1 MKLLLDAHV
10 VLWWL
15 QDNRQLRTEA
25 RRAIART
32 DIVWVSTATAM
43 ELALKASRKRLRLPE
58 PLAITIAM
66 DGFTELQL
74 TVEHTERLATLPIH
88 HGDPF
93 DRVLVAQAQVEGAT
107 IVTHDRAFEQYGMP
121 VIWT

>member
-1 MKLLLDAHV
+1 VKLLLDAHV

-25 RRAIART
+25 RRAIARA
-32 DIVWVSTATAM
+32 DIVWVSAATAM

-58 PLAITIAM
+58 PLAITIAT